1 MFSFNSHKK
10 DDKEP
15 STMGQRILGFCFAVF
30 VGVILLYL
38 AVELLA
44 QFWGWR
50 TLVAVII
57 AGFWV
62 ALVIYRRSRDG
73 W

>member
-1 MFSFNSHKK
+1 MFSSNSHKK

-30 VGVILLYL
+30 AGVLLLYL
-38 AVELLA
+38 AIELLA
-44 QFWGWR
+44 QFWGWLA
-50 TLVAVII
+50 LVALIVAI
-57 AGFWV
+57 AWIV
-62 ALVIYRRSRDG
+62 LVIYRRSRDG